1 MGGISGGAASGGVTS
16 GGAASAGVTGGSAT
30 SRGVPGGGAV
40 SGGVPGGGAASGA
53 ATSAA
58 AAVLCPPV
66 VCWGCG
72 AAETAGAA
80 QFQRCPKCLEIKRIP
95 AKFCSKACFASAW
108 PRHKQWHAD
117 VAVSESREDKRSAPA
132 PAIDPDEKRSNIN
145 SANEDL
151 KMLGLRGKRE
161 NYVAQAL
168 RHMVRRCTLQHVLKR
183 LAPALG
189 III

>member
-1 MGGISGGAASGGVTS
+1 VGVTSGRAAGGAGGGAARGGMSGGGAASR
-16 GGAASAGVTGGSAT
+16 GVTGG
-30 SRGVPGGGAV
+30 GAA

-72 AAETAGAA
+72 VAEAAGAA
-80 QFQRCPKCLEIKRIP
+80 RFQRCPKCLEIKRIP

-117 VAVSESREDKRSAPA
+117 GAASEAREDKRSAPA
-132 PAIDPDEKRSNIN
+132 PVIDADEERSNIRE
-145 SANEDL
+145 ANEDL

-168 RHMVRRCTLQHVLKR
+168 RHMVRRCTLKHVLKR
-183 LAPALG
+183 LVPALR
-189 III
+189 IRI